1 MNKALCQLKVQSY
14 DEPELVAILVRAG
27 YMVSTLKVQ
36 TSSWTSDHYVIVE
49 EQEEVNEID

>member
-49 EQEEVNEID
+49 EQEEVNETD